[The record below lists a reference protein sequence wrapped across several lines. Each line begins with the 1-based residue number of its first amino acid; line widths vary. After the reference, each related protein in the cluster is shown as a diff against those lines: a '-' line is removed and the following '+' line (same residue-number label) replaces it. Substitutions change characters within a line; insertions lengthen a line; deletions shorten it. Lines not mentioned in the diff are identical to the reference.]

1 MNVNKPGKGRIW
13 LIVGIGLT
21 LVLFA
26 GLYFGIED
34 SPFRTPYLT
43 FSIRFDDVTGIRE
56 RSKVMFLGI
65 PAGYVQRLDYAPGS
79 GESAVRVFV
88 VITRKLQ
95 IPSTVKAELEPT
107 LLGDASIAL
116 RLPSSDGNVDR
127 PPKED
132 LLSEGAEIRGHRS
145 TRLEAVMP
153 GFDEAMAR
161 VEKLGAATEQRMS
174 NIGEAIDNAM
184 GALQGLFLVKG
195 ANGRTEIEELI
206 ATLQEIT
213 NGPEGKENE
222 SIRAQLETIVNN
234 FKTSSE
240 SIKRLAN
247 VQGSEQGSIGQML
260 QLFEDATKKITED
273 AQTAQ
278 KLINKMGRSSDAV
291 TKASE
296 QVNLLA
302 SKATDAVEQFNSRPL
317 HYLTTTR
324 APAEQNRSPK
334 PTPKQ

>member
-1 MNVNKPGKGRIW
+1 MNDNKPGKGRIG

-21 LVLFA
+21 LLLFA
-26 GLYFGIED
+26 GLYFGVED
-34 SPFRTPYLT
+34 NPFRTPYLT
-43 FSIRFDDVTGIRE
+43 FSIQFDDVTGIHE

-65 PAGYVQRLDYAPGS
+65 PAGYVRRLDYAPGT
-79 GESAVRVFV
+79 GESAVKVYV
-88 VITRKLQ
+88 VITRKLK

-116 RLPSSDGNVDR
+116 RLPSYNGNVDR
-127 PPKED
+127 TPKED

-145 TRLEAVMP
+145 TKLEAVMP

-161 VEKLGAATEQRMS
+161 VEKLGAATEQRLS
-174 NIGEAIDNAM
+174 NIGEAVDNAM
-184 GALQGLFLVKG
+184 GALQSMFLEKG

-206 ATLQEIT
+206 ATLQEIV

-222 SIRAQLETIVNN
+222 SIRAQLETIVSN

-296 QVNLLA
+296 QMNLLA
-302 SKATDAVEQFNSRPL
+302 SKATEAVEQFHSRPF
-317 HYLTTTR
+317 HYLMTTR
-324 APAEQNRSPK
+324 EPAEQNRAPK

>member
-1 MNVNKPGKGRIW
+1 MNDNKPGKGRIG
-13 LIVGIGLT
+13 LVVGVGLT
-21 LVLFA
+21 LLLFA
-26 GLYFGIED
+26 GLYFGVED
-34 SPFRTPYLT
+34 NPFRTPYLT
-43 FSIRFDDVTGIRE
+43 FSIQFDDVTGIRE

-65 PAGYVQRLDYAPGS
+65 PAGYVRRLEYAPGT
-79 GESAVRVFV
+79 GESAVKVHV
-88 VITRKLQ
+88 VITRKLK

-116 RLPSSDGNVDR
+116 RLPSYDVNMDR
-127 PPKED
+127 SPKQD

-145 TRLEAVMP
+145 TKLEAVMP

-161 VEKLGAATEQRMS
+161 VEKLGAATEQRLS
-174 NIGEAIDNAM
+174 NIGEAVDNAM
-184 GALQGLFLVKG
+184 GALQSMFLEKG
-195 ANGRTEIEELI
+195 TNGRTEIEELI
-206 ATLQEIT
+206 ATLQEIV
-213 NGPEGKENE
+213 NGPEGRENE
-222 SIRAQLETIVNN
+222 SIRAQLETIVSN

-240 SIKRLAN
+240 SIKKLAN

-260 QLFEDATKKITED
+260 QLFEDAAKKITED

-291 TKASE
+291 TKAGE

-302 SKATDAVEQFNSRPL
+302 SKATEAVEQFHSRPF
-317 HYLTTTR
+317 HYLMTTR
-324 APAEQNRSPK
+324 EPAEQNRAPK

>member
-1 MNVNKPGKGRIW
+1 
-13 LIVGIGLT
+13 
-21 LVLFA
+21 
-26 GLYFGIED
+26 
-34 SPFRTPYLT
+34 
-43 FSIRFDDVTGIRE
+43 
-56 RSKVMFLGI
+56 
-65 PAGYVQRLDYAPGS
+65 
-79 GESAVRVFV
+79 
-88 VITRKLQ
+88 
-95 IPSTVKAELEPT
+95 
-107 LLGDASIAL
+107 
-116 RLPSSDGNVDR
+116 
-127 PPKED
+127 
-132 LLSEGAEIRGHRS
+132 
-145 TRLEAVMP
+145 
-153 GFDEAMAR
+153 
-161 VEKLGAATEQRMS
+161 
-174 NIGEAIDNAM
+174 M
-184 GALQGLFLVKG
+184 GTLQGMFLVKG

-247 VQGSEQGSIGQML
+247 VQGNEQGSIGQML
-260 QLFEDATKKITED
+260 QLFEDATKKISED

-324 APAEQNRSPK
+324 APAEQSRTPK

>member
-1 MNVNKPGKGRIW
+1 MNDNKPGKGRIG

-21 LVLFA
+21 LLLFA
-26 GLYFGIED
+26 GLYLGVED
-34 SPFRTPYLT
+34 NPFRTPYLT
-43 FSIRFDDVTGIRE
+43 FSIQFDDVTGIHE

-65 PAGYVQRLDYAPGS
+65 PAGYVRRLDYAPGT
-79 GESAVRVFV
+79 GESAVKVYV
-88 VITRKLQ
+88 VITRKLK

-116 RLPSSDGNVDR
+116 RLPSDKGNVER
-127 PPKED
+127 APKEY

-145 TRLEAVMP
+145 TKLEAVMP

-161 VEKLGAATEQRMS
+161 VEKLGAATEQRLS
-174 NIGEAIDNAM
+174 NIGEAVDNGM
-184 GALQGLFLVKG
+184 GALQGMFLEKG

-206 ATLQEIT
+206 ATLQEIV
-213 NGPEGKENE
+213 NGPEGNENE
-222 SIRAQLETIVNN
+222 SIRAQLETIVSN

-240 SIKRLAN
+240 SIKKLAN
-247 VQGSEQGSIGQML
+247 LQGSDQGSIGQML
-260 QLFEDATKKITED
+260 QLFEDAAKKISED

-302 SKATDAVEQFNSRPL
+302 SKATEAVEQFHSRPF

-324 APAEQNRSPK
+324 EQAEQNRAPK

>member
-1 MNVNKPGKGRIW
+1 MNETKPGKGRIG
-13 LIVGIGLT
+13 LIIGIGLT
-21 LVLFA
+21 LLLLA
-26 GLYFGIED
+26 GLYFGVED
-34 SPFRTPYLT
+34 NPFRTPYLT
-43 FSIRFDDVTGIRE
+43 FSIQFDDVTGIRE

-65 PAGYVQRLDYAPGS
+65 PAGYVRRLDYAPGT
-79 GESAVRVFV
+79 GESSVKVNV
-88 VITRKLQ
+88 VITRKLK
-95 IPSTVKAELEPT
+95 IPSNVKAELEPT

-116 RLPSSDGNVDR
+116 RLPSYEVSAGR
-127 PPKED
+127 SPKED
-132 LLSEGAEIRGHRS
+132 LLSEGAEILGHRS
-145 TRLEAVMP
+145 TKLEAVMP

-161 VEKLGAATEQRMS
+161 VEKLGAATEQRLS
-174 NIGEAIDNAM
+174 NFGEAVDNAM
-184 GALQGLFLVKG
+184 GALRGMFLEKG

-222 SIRAQLETIVNN
+222 SIRSQLETIISN

-240 SIKRLAN
+240 SIKKLAN

-260 QLFEDATKKITED
+260 QVFEDATKKIAED
-273 AQTAQ
+273 AQMAQ
-278 KLINKMGRSSDAV
+278 KLIKEMGRSSEAV

-302 SKATDAVEQFNSRPL
+302 AKATEAVEQFHSRPF

-324 APAEQNRSPK
+324 TPAQQNSAPKA
-334 PTPKQ
+334 TPNQ

>member
-1 MNVNKPGKGRIW
+1 MNDNKPGKGRIW

-43 FSIRFDDVTGIRE
+43 FSIQFDDVSGIRE
-56 RSKVMFLGI
+56 RSKVTFLGI
-65 PAGYVQRLDYAPGS
+65 PAGYVRQLDYAPGT
-79 GESAVRVFV
+79 GESAVKVYV
-88 VITRKLQ
+88 VITRKLK

-116 RLPSSDGNVDR
+116 RLPSSDGTVDR
-127 PPKED
+127 DPKKD

-145 TRLEAVMP
+145 TKLEAVMP

-161 VEKLGAATEQRMS
+161 VEKLGAATEQRLS
-174 NIGEAIDNAM
+174 NIGEAVDNAM
-184 GALQGLFLVKG
+184 GALQGMFLVKG

-206 ATLQEIT
+206 ATLQEII

-278 KLINKMGRSSDAV
+278 KLINKMGHSSDAV

-324 APAEQNRSPK
+324 PPAEQNRAPK

>member
-1 MNVNKPGKGRIW
+1 MNDNKPGKGRIW

>member
-1 MNVNKPGKGRIW
+1 MNDQKPGKGRIW
-13 LIVGIGLT
+13 LIVGTGLT
-21 LVLFA
+21 LILFA

-43 FSIRFDDVTGIRE
+43 FSIVFDDVTGIRE

-65 PAGYVQRLDYAPGS
+65 PAGYVRRLDYAPER
-79 GESAVRVFV
+79 GESAVKVYV
-88 VITRKLQ
+88 VITRKLK

-127 PPKED
+127 APKED

-145 TRLEAVMP
+145 TKLEAVMP

-161 VEKLGAATEQRMS
+161 VEKLGAATEQRLS
-174 NIGEAIDNAM
+174 NIGEAVDNAM
-184 GALQGLFLVKG
+184 GALQGMFLVKG

-213 NGPEGKENE
+213 DGPEGKENE
-222 SIRAQLETIVNN
+222 SIRAQLETIINN

-240 SIKRLAN
+240 SIKRLASL
-247 VQGSEQGSIGQML
+247 QGSEPGSIGQML

-324 APAEQNRSPK
+324 APAEQNRAPK

>member
-1 MNVNKPGKGRIW
+1 MNDNKPGKARIG
-13 LIVGIGLT
+13 LIVGISLT
-21 LVLFA
+21 LLLFA
-26 GLYFGIED
+26 GLYFGVVD
-34 SPFRTPYLT
+34 NPFRTPYLT
-43 FSIRFDDVTGIRE
+43 FSIQFDDVTGIHE

-65 PAGYVQRLDYAPGS
+65 PAGYVRQLDYAPGT
-79 GESAVRVFV
+79 GESAVKVHV
-88 VITRKLQ
+88 VITRKLE

-116 RLPSSDGNVDR
+116 RLPSDNGNVDR
-127 PPKED
+127 APKEE
-132 LLSEGAEIRGHRS
+132 LLAEGAEIRGHRS
-145 TRLEAVMP
+145 TKLEAVMP

-161 VEKLGAATEQRMS
+161 VEKLGAATEQRLS
-174 NIGEAIDNAM
+174 NIGEAVDNAM
-184 GALQGLFLVKG
+184 GALHGMFLEKK

-206 ATLQEIT
+206 AALQEII

-222 SIRAQLETIVNN
+222 SIRAQLETIVGN

-240 SIKRLAN
+240 SIRKLAD

-260 QLFEDATKKITED
+260 QLFEDAAKKITED

-302 SKATDAVEQFNSRPL
+302 SKATEAVEQFHSRPF

-324 APAEQNRSPK
+324 EPAEQKRAPK

>member
-206 ATLQEIT
+206 ATLQEII

>member
-1 MNVNKPGKGRIW
+1 MNDNKPGKGRIR

-21 LVLFA
+21 LLLFA

-43 FSIRFDDVTGIRE
+43 FSIMFDDVTGIRE
-56 RSKVMFLGI
+56 RSKVTFLGI
-65 PAGYVQRLDYAPGS
+65 PAGYVRQLDYAPGT
-79 GESAVRVFV
+79 GESAVKVYV
-88 VITRKLQ
+88 VITRKLK

-116 RLPSSDGNVDR
+116 RLPNSDGNPDR
-127 PPKED
+127 APKED
-132 LLSEGAEIRGHRS
+132 LLSDGAEIRGHRS
-145 TRLEAVMP
+145 TKLEAVMP

-161 VEKLGAATEQRMS
+161 VEKLGAATEQRLS
-174 NIGEAIDNAM
+174 NIGEAVDNAM
-184 GALQGLFLVKG
+184 GALQGMFLVKG

-206 ATLQEIT
+206 ATLQEIID
-213 NGPEGKENE
+213 GPEGKQNE
-222 SIRAQLETIVNN
+222 SIRAQLETIINN

-240 SIKRLAN
+240 SIRRLAD
-247 VQGSEQGSIGQML
+247 VRGSEQGSIGQML

-324 APAEQNRSPK
+324 ATAEQNRTPK

>member
-1 MNVNKPGKGRIW
+1 MNDNKPGKGRIW
-13 LIVGIGLT
+13 LIVGVGLT
-21 LVLFA
+21 LLLFA

-34 SPFRTPYLT
+34 SPFRKPYLT
-43 FSIRFDDVTGIRE
+43 FSIQFDDVTGIRE
-56 RSKVMFLGI
+56 RSKVTFLGI
-65 PAGYVQRLDYAPGS
+65 PAGYVQRLDYAPGA
-79 GESAVRVFV
+79 GESAVKVYV
-88 VITRKLQ
+88 VITRKLK

-116 RLPSSDGNVDR
+116 RLPSYEGNVER
-127 PPKED
+127 APKED

-145 TRLEAVMP
+145 TKLEAVMP

-161 VEKLGAATEQRMS
+161 VERLGAATEQRLS
-174 NIGEAIDNAM
+174 NIGEAVDNAM
-184 GALQGLFLVKG
+184 GALRGMFLEKG

-206 ATLQEIT
+206 ATLEEIT

-222 SIRAQLETIVNN
+222 SIRAQLETIVSNL
-234 FKTSSE
+234 KTSSE
-240 SIKRLAN
+240 NIKKLAN
-247 VQGSEQGSIGQML
+247 VGGSERGSIGQML

-278 KLINKMGRSSDAV
+278 KLISKMGRSSDAV

-302 SKATDAVEQFNSRPL
+302 SKATEAVEQFHSRPF

-324 APAEQNRSPK
+324 EPAEQNRAPK